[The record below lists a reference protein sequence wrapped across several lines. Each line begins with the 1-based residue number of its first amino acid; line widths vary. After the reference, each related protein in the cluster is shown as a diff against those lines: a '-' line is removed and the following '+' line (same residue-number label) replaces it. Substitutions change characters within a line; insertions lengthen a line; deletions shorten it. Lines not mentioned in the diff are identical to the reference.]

1 MKRNH
6 MASARVASD
15 LIYDVGMHN
24 GDDTAFYLHQ
34 GFRVIAIDADPRAV
48 DAANRRFHTEV
59 ASGRLT
65 ILNVGV
71 AEKAGTGRF
80 WISERVSEWNSFQKK
95 ARMGEEC
102 HQIEVEMQP
111 FGEILDTYGVPFYL
125 KIDIEGNDLLCI
137 EALAGRPLPPFISV
151 EAKVGGAEDELIEAA
166 ALRDLP
172 LLKDVGY
179 RRFKLVSQIDFAPE
193 LYSDVATFA
202 RRLVKSV
209 EAGRLRAPGISRL
222 ASHLTNLDR
231 LCRKHR
237 YQFPKGSSGPW
248 GEGTPGKWL
257 SFEQAKAV
265 YEKVRERHLKRA
277 NLAFWWDWHATVSPT

>member
-1 MKRNH
+1 M

-34 GFRVIAIDADPRAV
+34 GFRVIAIDADPLAV
-48 DAANRRFHTEV
+48 DAAKRRFHTEV

-71 AEKAGTGRF
+71 AEKAGAGTF

-102 HQIEVEMQP
+102 HPIEVEMQP
-111 FGEILDTYGVPFYL
+111 FSEILDTYGIPFYL

-151 EAKVGGAEDELIEAA
+151 EAKVGGAEDDLIEAA

-179 RRFKLVSQIDFAPE
+179 RRFKLISQTDFAPE
-193 LYSDVATFA
+193 LYSDIATFA

-209 EAGRLRAPGISRL
+209 EAGRLRAPGVSRL
-222 ASHLTNLDR
+222 ASRLTNLDR

-237 YQFPKGSSGPW
+237 YQFPK
-248 GEGTPGKWL
+248 
-257 SFEQAKAV
+257 
-265 YEKVRERHLKRA
+265 R
-277 NLAFWWDWHATVSPT
+277 